1 MTVKT
6 LLKETMNAHLE
17 SQREWVS
24 TQVLPS
30 RTAPTVTFNTTGG
43 NDVQY
48 TAPTNGWIEVDFA
61 IVNATEPEVITC
73 GIQTKTLTYSQIT
86 GFRISCVAPIIKGS
100 TARCYG
106 RNSVAQQH
114 FCTMKFY
121 PAESAE

>member
-1 MTVKT
+1 MAVKA

-30 RTAPTVTFNTTGG
+30 RTAPTVAFNTVGG
-43 NDVQY
+43 EDVQY
-48 TAPTNGWIEVDFA
+48 TAPTNGWIEIDFA
-61 IVNATEPEVITC
+61 IVNAAEPEVIAC
-73 GIQTKTLTYSQIT
+73 GIQTTTLTYARTT
-86 GFRISCVAPIIKGS
+86 GFRISCVAPIIKGN

-106 RNSVAQQH
+106 SNSVAKQY

>member
-1 MTVKT
+1 MAVKA

-43 NDVQY
+43 NNIPY
-48 TAPTNGWIEVDFA
+48 TAPANGWIEVDFA
-61 IVNATEPEVITC
+61 VVNATAPETITC
-73 GIQTKTLTYSQIT
+73 GIQTTTLTYAQVV
-86 GFRISCVAPIIKGS
+86 GFRLSCSAPIAKGEL
-100 TARCYG
+100 AHCYG
-106 RNSVAQQH
+106 SNTVSQQIS
-114 FCTMKFY
+114 CTMKFR

>member
-1 MTVKT
+1 MAVKA
-6 LLKETMNAHLE
+6 LLKEAMNAHLE

-48 TAPTNGWIEVDFA
+48 TAPTNGWIEIDFA
-61 IVNATEPEVITC
+61 IVNATEPEAITC
-73 GIQTKTLTYSQIT
+73 GIQTKTLTYTQVV
-86 GFRISCVAPIIKGS
+86 GYCLSCAAPIAKGES
-100 TARCYG
+100 AHCYG
-106 RNSVAQQH
+106 SNVAVPQIL
-114 FCTMKFY
+114 CTMRFR

>member
-1 MTVKT
+1 MAVKA

-30 RTAPTVTFNTTGG
+30 RTAPAVTFNTIGS

-48 TAPTNGWIEVDFA
+48 TAPTNGWIEIDFA

-73 GIQTKTLTYSQIT
+73 GIQTTTLTYSQIT
-86 GFRISCVAPIIKGS
+86 GFRISCVAPIIKGN

-106 RNSVAQQH
+106 SNSVAQQH